1 MPEAWLR
8 GPIAGVPP
16 LLQPVAHALV
26 QVQEELHVATR
37 DVPDAVLWARP
48 YGVASIGFHLQHLSG
63 VLDRLFAY
71 ARGDAL
77 SDGQLSALRSE
88 GHDPS
93 GELTVHSLVATFDA
107 QVERALGQL
116 RETADAALLDA
127 RGVGRAQLPST
138 VLGLLFHAAEHTTR
152 HFGQLLVTVK
162 AVTSAPSPDAR
173 SATEA

>member
-26 QVQEELHVATR
+26 QVREELHVATR
-37 DVPDAVLWARP
+37 VAPDAVLWVRP
-48 YGVASIGFHLQHLSG
+48 YGAASIGFHLQHLAG

-71 ARGDAL
+71 ARGAVL
-77 SDGQLSALRSE
+77 SAEQLSALRGE

-93 GELTVHSLVATFDA
+93 GTLTVASLVAAFDQ
-107 QVERALGQL
+107 QVDQALDQL
-116 RETADAALLDA
+116 RQTNEASVLDA